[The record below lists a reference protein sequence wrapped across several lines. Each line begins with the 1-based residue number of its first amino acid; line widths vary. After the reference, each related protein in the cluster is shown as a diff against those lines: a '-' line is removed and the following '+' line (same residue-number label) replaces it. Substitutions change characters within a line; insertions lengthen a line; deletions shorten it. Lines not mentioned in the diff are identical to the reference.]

1 MTIQRCLR
9 DVVFRTIIVM
19 KDGDRL
25 QKLAESLI
33 GQDGELGLLYYHS
46 KF

>member
-1 MTIQRCLR
+1 MLEGYR
-9 DVVFRTIIVM
+9 VVFRTIAVL

-25 QKLAESLI
+25 QKLEESLI
-33 GQDGELGLLYYHS
+33 GQDGELGLLCYHS